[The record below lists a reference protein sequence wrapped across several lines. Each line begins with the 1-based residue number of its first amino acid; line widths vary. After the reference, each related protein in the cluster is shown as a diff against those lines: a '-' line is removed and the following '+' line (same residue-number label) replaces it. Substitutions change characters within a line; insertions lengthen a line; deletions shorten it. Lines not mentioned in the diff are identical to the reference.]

1 MVAPGEMLAHGELWT
16 VKELFV
22 YPNEFI
28 YWSVQ
33 IVMYPFMTGLVA
45 GAFVLSSLYH
55 VFGIKQLK
63 DIARFALVFSF
74 ALLFAAPMPI
84 VLHLQFP
91 FRGIEIF
98 MTPHFTSAIAA
109 FGVVFFT
116 YGAIVAS
123 ELWFLYRKH
132 FVEKSLKLREKQD
145 KTIAE
150 WIQYFIFCS
159 LTLGVYDISEEALHR
174 DEKAIKVLAGIG
186 IPVACFLH
194 GYAGFIF
201 GSVKANALWM
211 TPLMPVIFIM
221 SAVVSGIALCML
233 TYIITMEIK
242 KFLAKRKRMQPGMR
256 SQSIEEIKGVEVH
269 VIQMTAKYLL
279 FFLIAAI
286 SLELLDLIFRGY
298 TALKSWD
305 VLRSVIYGRDFRDIF
320 ILQYGIGNLVPLILF
335 LIPGLTI
342 RRAVFG
348 VILVLFG
355 VFMMRWNVVIG
366 GQAFSLSFAGLH
378 ALPSADHPAQTGR
391 PSRKGLFGALS
402 IFIMPFVAV
411 LGHQQDIP
419 GLRRGPAGIRRLVR
433 GKFGYSSGRDR
444 ISGPAL
450 FRSCRNVQQA
460 ASWLRWYLFHGSN
473 SPCNILLTQ
482 PHHL

>member
-1 MVAPGEMLAHGELWT
+1 MLAHGELWT
-16 VKELFV
+16 VKELFT

-55 VFGIKQLK
+55 VFGIQQLK
-63 DIARFALVFSF
+63 DMARFALVFSF

-123 ELWFLYRKH
+123 ELWFLYRRH
-132 FVEKSLKLREKQD
+132 FVEVALRLREKQD
-145 KTIAE
+145 KSLVD
-150 WIQYFIFCS
+150 WFQYLIFCS
-159 LTLGVYDISEEALHR
+159 LTLGEYDVSEESLHR
-174 DEKAIKVLAGIG
+174 DEKAIKILAGIG

-233 TYIITMEIK
+233 TYIITVEIK
-242 KFLAKRKRMQPGMR
+242 KFFAKRRNASRSAAR
-256 SQSIEEIKGVEVH
+256 SQELVVGAELT
-269 VIQMTAKYLL
+269 VIQMTAKYLV
-279 FFLIAAI
+279 FFLVAAI

-298 TALKSWD
+298 TAVKSWD
-305 VLRSVIYGRDFRDIF
+305 VLSSVIYERDFYDIF
-320 ILQYGIGNLVPLILF
+320 IMQYGIGNLVPLILF
-335 LIPGLTI
+335 SLPGLTL

-366 GQAFSLSFAGLH
+366 GQAFSLSFAGYMH
-378 ALPSADHPAQTGR
+378 YHLPIIPHDWETF
-391 PSRKGLFGALS
+391 KEGLGGALS
-402 IFIMPFVAV
+402 IFVMPFV
-411 LGHQQDIP
+411 
-419 GLRRGPAGIRRLVR
+419 
-433 GKFGYSSGRDR
+433 
-444 ISGPAL
+444 L
-450 FRSCRNVQQA
+450 FWVIAKIFPVFAEAPQE
-460 ASWLRWYLFHGSN
+460 
-473 SPCNILLTQ
+473 
-482 PHHL
+482 

>member
-1 MVAPGEMLAHGELWT
+1 MVHGELWT
-16 VKELFV
+16 VKELFTL
-22 YPNEFI
+22 PNEYI

-55 VFGIKQLK
+55 VFGIQKLK
-63 DIARFALVFSF
+63 EMARFALVFSF

-91 FRGIEIF
+91 FRGVEIF

-109 FGVVFFT
+109 FGIVFFS

-132 FVEKSLKLREKQD
+132 FVEVSLKLREKQD
-145 KTIAE
+145 KSITE
-150 WIQYFIFCS
+150 WLQYLIFCS

-174 DEKAIKVLAGIG
+174 DEKAIKFLAGLG

-221 SAVVSGIALCML
+221 SAIVSGIALCML
-233 TYIITMEIK
+233 TYIVTMEIR
-242 KFLAKRKRMQPGMR
+242 KFLAKRKVAKYAGY
-256 SQSIEEIKGVEVH
+256 QSREQLQSAEISI
-269 VIQMTAKYLL
+269 IQMTAKYLL
-279 FFLIAAI
+279 AFLVAAI
-286 SLELLDLIFRGY
+286 SLEILDLIFRGY

-305 VLRSVIYGRDFRDIF
+305 VLRSVIYERDFKDIF
-320 ILQYGIGNLVPLILF
+320 ILQYGIGNLIPLIMF

-342 RRAVFG
+342 KRALLG
-348 VILVLFG
+348 VTLVLFG

-366 GQAFSLSFAGLH
+366 GQAFSLTFAGFMH
-378 ALPSADHPAQTGR
+378 YHLPIIPHNWETV
-391 PSRKGLFGALS
+391 KEGLVGAVM
-402 IFIMPFVAV
+402 IFIMPFVLFYV
-411 LGHQQDIP
+411 
-419 GLRRGPAGIRRLVR
+419 
-433 GKFGYSSGRDR
+433 
-444 ISGPAL
+444 ISKIFPVFDYNEA
-450 FRSCRNVQQA
+450 
-460 ASWLRWYLFHGSN
+460 H
-473 SPCNILLTQ
+473 
-482 PHHL
+482 

>member
-1 MVAPGEMLAHGELWT
+1 MVHGELWT
-16 VKELFV
+16 VKELFTL
-22 YPNEFI
+22 PNEYI
-28 YWSVQ
+28 YWSIQ

-55 VFGIKQLK
+55 VFGVQKLK
-63 DIARFALVFSF
+63 DMARFALVFSF

-109 FGVVFFT
+109 FGIVFFT

-132 FVEKSLKLREKQD
+132 FVDVALKLREKSD
-145 KTIAE
+145 KTLVD
-150 WIQYFIFCS
+150 WFWYLVFCT
-159 LTLGVYDISEEALHR
+159 LTLGVYDVSEEALHR
-174 DEKAIKVLAGIG
+174 DEKAIKFLAALG

-221 SAVVSGIALCML
+221 SAIVSGIALCML
-233 TYIITMEIK
+233 TYIVTMELR
-242 KFLAKRKRMQPGMR
+242 KFLAARKKASRPGY
-256 SQSIEEIKGVEVH
+256 QSSAELKSVEIS

-279 FFLIAAI
+279 AFLVAAI
-286 SLELLDLIFRGY
+286 SLEILDLIFRGY

-305 VLRSVIYGRDFRDIF
+305 VLRSVIYERDYKDIF
-320 ILQYGIGNLVPLILF
+320 ILQYGIGNLIPLILF
-335 LIPGLTI
+335 LLPGLTI
-342 RRAVFG
+342 RRALLG
-348 VILVLFG
+348 VMLVLFG

-366 GQAFSLSFAGLH
+366 GQAFSLTFAGFMH
-378 ALPSADHPAQTGR
+378 YHLPIIPHNWETF
-391 PSRKGLFGALS
+391 KEGLAGALG
-402 IFIMPFVAV
+402 IFIMPFV
-411 LGHQQDIP
+411 LFWI
-419 GLRRGPAGIRRLVR
+419 
-433 GKFGYSSGRDR
+433 
-444 ISGPAL
+444 ISYIFPV
-450 FRSCRNVQQA
+450 F
-460 ASWLRWYLFHGSN
+460 ASEEAH
-473 SPCNILLTQ
+473 
-482 PHHL
+482 